1 MKEQDLLESFSGI
14 SEELLKRSENNK
26 KTGSN
31 ETKAAEKSNAKAG
44 SSWRKLGYIAAV
56 LVLTAGLIILFIHIS
71 NKTDSD
77 VSNIGGESTNINN
90 GSEQGIVDIEP
101 LAISEGRKLAEKIQ
115 NQLPEDV
122 WGGYYSVSNWI
133 YYNPE
138 ELNNFTVYI
147 RIVKDY
153 DNLPVYDNVV
163 YERVRYSWDELNSY
177 RKKLNEHKEE
187 FGFTNAVIIKN
198 NKIEVTSTGLSM
210 TLRQKS
216 PTKVHDM
223 L

>member
-14 SEELLKRSENNK
+14 NEELLKRSENNK

-44 SSWRKLGYIAAV
+44 GSWRKLGYIAAV
-56 LVLTAGLIILFIHIS
+56 LVLTVGLIIPFIHIS

-77 VSNIGGESTNINN
+77 VSNIGGQSTNINN

-122 WGGYYSVSNWI
+122 WGGYYSVSNLI
-133 YYNPE
+133 YYNHE
-138 ELNNFTVYI
+138 
-147 RIVKDY
+147 
-153 DNLPVYDNVV
+153 
-163 YERVRYSWDELNSY
+163 
-177 RKKLNEHKEE
+177 
-187 FGFTNAVIIKN
+187 
-198 NKIEVTSTGLSM
+198 
-210 TLRQKS
+210 
-216 PTKVHDM
+216 
-223 L
+223 